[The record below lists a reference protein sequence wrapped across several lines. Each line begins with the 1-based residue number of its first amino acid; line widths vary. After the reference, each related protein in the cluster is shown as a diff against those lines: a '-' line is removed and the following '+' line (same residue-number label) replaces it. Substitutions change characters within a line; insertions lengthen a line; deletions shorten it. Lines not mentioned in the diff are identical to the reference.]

1 MKKKWTSLLAI
12 IISAICLVTSA
23 VLYFQSGLTLK
34 DNGYENNYA
43 QIESGSGKTI
53 EYFVA
58 PTGSD
63 QNTGTK
69 SEPLKTLMGA
79 FEKLKAN
86 KKNIEVHNETATQAD
101 KISDVNI
108 YMADGDYYIDESSVI
123 RIDGTYLPIGVNFAI
138 KAEENA
144 TPTLNGGSK
153 VTNWEEATLNGK
165 PVWKAQ
171 LAKDLDGIYSLSVNG
186 ANAELANSMSSKN
199 YDGCNLS
206 KQNQKTHCYIDTE
219 GSFEWDYID
228 VNNKK
233 EGLKV
238 KTNVDMLNNLVNPS
252 QTQAVWLIE
261 WKEFMITLDSLEN
274 NEIRSNYWSV
284 IASLINVASNPE
296 WFWPNPIHNF
306 FLQNDISLIDRAG
319 EFCYDKASGVLY
331 YYPLEGQSMDTAEVY
346 IPRVS
351 KLMDLTTSAKKGFI
365 TNMTFDG
372 ITFANTSVDYID
384 FYGGFAI
391 NQAQQLEAGEAIGTP
406 QSYTVNRLVMDSA
419 ISMNFCK
426 NVVFANCEFRNLG
439 LTAIKMEHGCQDCK
453 VVGSVFKDLGNSAI
467 VISHPNDFAVTVAVR
482 SINNTIENN
491 VIRRIGQINLS
502 SPAILVYYSEKT
514 TILHNDI
521 SDCPYTAISVGW
533 GWAGVKNS
541 YANSNSVAFNKV
553 GNYMKRLKDGGGI
566 YTLNSQ
572 PYSTIEYN
580 YFYSQYNNYAA
591 IYLDEG
597 TSGYTVSNNA
607 VFMDG
612 LIDENG
618 NYLLDED
625 GEPWEEFYKEPVNLS
640 WLNLNDKTGFAGT
653 EQSPM
658 KDIKVISNYYC
669 SKRAFGNTDSHPGNI
684 IPPIMNSDEAHP
696 EWNNVQLKDYD
707 AFFGNSN
714 VQAILAMAGVES
726 EYKALLATV

>member
-12 IISAICLVTSA
+12 VISIVCLVTSA
-23 VLYFQSGLTLK
+23 ILYLQSGISVK

-53 EYFVA
+53 EYFVS

-63 QNTGTK
+63 QNSGTK
-69 SEPLKTLMGA
+69 AEPLKSLMGA
-79 FEKLKAN
+79 FEKLKTN
-86 KKNIEVHNETATQAD
+86 KKRIEANNEKAAPSE
-101 KISDVNI
+101 KVSNVNI
-108 YMADGDYYIDESSVI
+108 YMADGDYYIDESNVV
-123 RIDGTYLPIGVNFAI
+123 RIDGTYLPLGVNFAI

-144 TPTLNGGSK
+144 TPTLNGGRQVS
-153 VTNWEEATLNGK
+153 NWEETNLNGNT
-165 PVWKAQ
+165 VWKAQ
-171 LAKDLDGIYSLSVNG
+171 IEKDLDGIYSLNVNG

-206 KQNQKTHCYIDTE
+206 KQNQKTHCYIDSQ
-219 GSFEWDYID
+219 GSFTWDYID
-228 VNNKK
+228 SSDKK
-233 EGLKV
+233 QGLEV
-238 KTNVDMLNNLVNPS
+238 KSNTQILDNLVTPS

-261 WKEFMITLDSLEN
+261 WKEFMITLDSLEGN
-274 NEIRSNYWSV
+274 QIKSDYWEI
-284 IASLINVASNPE
+284 IASLINVASNPD
-296 WFWPNPIHNF
+296 WFWPAPIHNF

-319 EFCYDKASGVLY
+319 EFCYDRASGIIY
-331 YYPLEGQSMDTAEVY
+331 YYPLEGQTIDSAEVY
-346 IPRVS
+346 IPLTH

-365 TNMTFDG
+365 SNMTFDG

-391 NQAQQLEAGEAIGTP
+391 NQAQQLEAGAAIGTP
-406 QSYTVNRLVMDSA
+406 SSYSVNRAVMDSA

-426 NVVFANCEFRNLG
+426 NVVFSNCEFRNLG
-439 LTAIKMEHGCQDCK
+439 LTAVKMEHGCQGCK
-453 VVGSVFKDLGNSAI
+453 IQGSVFKDLGNSAV
-467 VISHPNDFAVTVAVR
+467 VISHPNDYAATMAVR
-482 SINNTIENN
+482 SIDNTIENN

-502 SPAILVYYSEKT
+502 SPAILVYYTEKT

-521 SDCPYTAISVGW
+521 AECPYTGISVGW

-553 GNYMKRLKDGGGI
+553 GNCMTRLKDGGGI
-566 YTLNSQ
+566 YTLGSQ

-580 YFYSQYNNYAA
+580 YFYSMHNNYAA

-607 VFMDG
+607 VFLDG

-625 GEPWEEFYKEPVNLS
+625 GEPWEEFYKEPVKLT
-640 WLNLNDKTGFAGT
+640 WLNLNDKTAYVGT

-669 SKRAFGNTDSHPGNI
+669 AKKGFGDTISHPGNI
-684 IPPIMNSDEAHP
+684 IPPVLNADEAHP

-714 VQAILAMAGVES
+714 VQTIIAMAGVES
-726 EYKALLATV
+726 DYKVLLTKV